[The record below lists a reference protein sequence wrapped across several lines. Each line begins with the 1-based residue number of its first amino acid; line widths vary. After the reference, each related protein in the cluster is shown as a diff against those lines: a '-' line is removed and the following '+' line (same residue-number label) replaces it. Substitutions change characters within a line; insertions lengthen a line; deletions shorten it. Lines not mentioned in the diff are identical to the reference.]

1 MTKRHFGLR
10 TYIHS
15 SAPISRLELV
25 LWVFT
30 LIMAAAPV
38 LALVSLWIDQ

>member
-1 MTKRHFGLR
+1 MTKRRFGLR

-15 SAPISRLELV
+15 PAPITRLELV